1 MTKRQIIDEII
12 TINQSAKPEFL
23 AEFED
28 TELDRYL
35 EHLQVI
41 GTPRLSGDPHRFD
54 KYFEDLPT
62 IPAPQRTEAV
72 AVLEDD
78 DLPDLIPEDFP
89 EQDQAPSQ
97 DAEPAPDHR
106 AGGRPPFAKWRAESG
121 SKIS

>member
-23 AEFED
+23 ADFED
-28 TELDRYL
+28 TQLDRYL

-62 IPAPQRTEAV
+62 IPAPRQAQAV
-72 AVLEDD
+72 AVLEED
-78 DLPDLIPEDFP
+78 DLPNLIPEDFAQ
-89 EQDQAPSQ
+89 QDQASSQ

-106 AGGRPPFAKWRAESG
+106 PGARPPFAKWREESA
-121 SKIS
+121 SRIS

>member
-1 MTKRQIIDEII
+1 MTKRQIIDEFI

-23 AEFED
+23 AEFD
-28 TELDRYL
+28 DAELDLYL

-62 IPAPQRTEAV
+62 IPAPQWTEAIV
-72 AVLEDD
+72 VLEDD
-78 DLPDLIPEDFP
+78 DLPDLISEDLAK
-89 EQDQAPSQ
+89 QDQAPSQ

-106 AGGRPPFAKWRAESG
+106 AGGQPPFAKWREESA